1 MPRKR
6 INYVWNKWFV
16 MIYIVHVCTHIP
28 PQGSGYQC
36 HMDLH
41 LLQNGKEAKNN
52 LSTGLWWLCFLSS
65 QGKLQRDTQKVNVF
79 LCFKNLDWLFLQ
91 PKSQRKTLIRCMTS
105 NTHIVSIHVLNTPIL
120 LYHTI
125 FKDTEKKTKLE
136 PFALIFTV
144 WFLSIIIFLFSLS
157 CQLVNI
163 STVSLNS
170 GTF

>member
-28 PQGSGYQC
+28 PQGSGCQC

-91 PKSQRKTLIRCMTS
+91 PKSQRKTLIRSMTS
-105 NTHIVSIHVLNTPIL
+105 NTHIVSIHVLNAPIL

-125 FKDTEKKTKLE
+125 FKDTEKNQAG
-136 PFALIFTV
+136 ALCINIYC
-144 WFLSIIIFLFSLS
+144 LISEHYYFSVFSVLP
-157 CQLVNI
+157 
-163 STVSLNS
+163 VSKYFYS
-170 GTF
+170 FP